1 MSLRV
6 DDSRLNRAIGRYVA
20 QLGLDARDVIKTQ
33 MRLLL
38 QQAIKFTPPN
48 TLAQG
53 RKAVERDIQRAVQLP
68 TDAGLSKFIFGV
80 RDENLRNQLVAA
92 IQAGDKQKFDLLFR
106 IAVGN
111 RFEVVDFD
119 PHLHQ
124 SVRNNRG
131 RVTRRYNRVSLQV
144 KQWEAYI
151 KKGQGRVGRMRS
163 GWLPALRAVG
173 GTAAAWIARHA
184 KTPGVYQNNLDAQN
198 PSFTATNI
206 AQGVGHYA
214 HHYRN
219 ALRARLK
226 AIAADLKFR
235 LRKNAQQ
242 NNF

>member
-1 MSLRV
+1 MSLKV
-6 DDSRLNRAIGRYVA
+6 DDTRLNQAIGRYVA
-20 QLGLDARDVIKTQ
+20 QLRLDGREVIRTQ

-38 QQAIKFTPPN
+38 QQSIKFTPPN

-53 RKAVERDIQRAVQLP
+53 RKAVARDIQRAVQIP
-68 TDAGLSKFIFGV
+68 TPDGLSKWIFGL

-92 IQAGDKQKFDLLFR
+92 MRAGDRQKFDTLFR
-106 IAVGN
+106 IATAGHV
-111 RFEVVDFD
+111 EVVGFD

-124 SVRNNRG
+124 SARNRRG
-131 RVTRRYNRVSLQV
+131 RVTRRWNRVSIQV
-144 KQWEAYI
+144 RQWNAYI
-151 KKGQGRVGRMRS
+151 KKVQARVGLMRS

-173 GTAAAWIARHA
+173 GTAAAWIARHS
-184 KTPGVYQNNLDAQN
+184 TNPGNYQNNLSSRN

-206 AQGVGHYA
+206 ARGIGNYA

-226 AIAADLKFR
+226 AIEADLKHR

-242 NNF
+242 CGF